1 MSADN
6 TISLH
11 RQRTQKTQVK
21 GHMTCSLLT
30 PWPPSHHPNPSS
42 HISLVHV
49 CVYSRKLALYDYFTG
64 NLMYADRQRKTFLNS
79 CHGSE
84 WLLSLRPF
92 KARKKSTTMSSFYP
106 PCLRYYQSKSWE
118 QLWLNWVE
126 ICMCWT
132 VSVSLLE
139 HRCQLFVYFYD
150 LDIVTSALFC
160 ELIVF
165 VGCWTQTSMPQ
176 LSTSSSCCCLWSMKC
191 VNGPSDISLYQ
202 VSFL

>member
-1 MSADN
+1 MLLRNSTN
-6 TISLH
+6 VC
-11 RQRTQKTQVK
+11 RQHHQPPPSKNAKDT
-21 GHMTCSLLT
+21 GEGPHDLLLT
-30 PWPPSHHPNPSS
+30 NTLTPSHHPNPSS

-118 QLWLNWVE
+118 QL
-126 ICMCWT
+126 
-132 VSVSLLE
+132 
-139 HRCQLFVYFYD
+139 
-150 LDIVTSALFC
+150 
-160 ELIVF
+160 
-165 VGCWTQTSMPQ
+165 
-176 LSTSSSCCCLWSMKC
+176 
-191 VNGPSDISLYQ
+191 
-202 VSFL
+202 